1 MGNDSESNIMNS
13 IRIALSKYGCI
24 VRLNS
29 GTFYQGRMVSGNL
42 TDIRPVKCG
51 IPGMPDLMFIGD
63 NGKVCFI
70 EVKSAT
76 GKASVEQKRFLAFL
90 NERKISCGIARS
102 VYDALQ
108 IIGVEP

>member
-1 MGNDSESNIMNS
+1 MGEIKMQSE
-13 IRIALSKYGCI
+13 IRIALSKYGCV

-90 NERKISCGIARS
+90 NERNIPCGIARS
-102 VYDALQ
+102 VFDALR